1 MSKVKI
7 SLQKIADALI
17 ADVKAI
23 ETSSRSQGEKT
34 LAHKRA
40 AKKAMNALFLD
51 KKKYGGDK
59 VNNRIKLATFSS
71 YLARLRRELE
81 ALGYH
86 HHLLAR
92 EAGRMVNRYP
102 LHAHLFQPFLEEGK
116 TPAELRQVK
125 LDAKEALQQERQ
137 LADQLNAVNYTKGYK
152 AALLK
157 LAKEYPGWR
166 ERIESLVDQ
175 NGRPERLAELRRSFA
190 EVAGAW
196 ADLDKLKIDHEAIVA
211 LAMPKDLRESLQQGA
226 DQRLA
231 DKQRSTILID
241 YPTYMRKL
249 GLLLTQPWA
258 TFGDL
263 KRWDFDMAVFALCGA
278 TGRRP
283 IEIILLGNLE
293 KIDNERLR
301 FTGSAKKRDGVKDEA
316 RVIYSLFPT
325 DMVMAAF
332 TWLRSTDRAQGF
344 AGTDPTQL
352 RTQEVI
358 INGIVADKLNQL
370 ARRVFY
376 GVGQAARLYDT
387 RAIYARIC
395 YERWFQHDA
404 RWERVNEDGFFSE
417 ILGHDD
423 PTSQLNYKSIKLDR
437 FDRKQVKVETMPSRV
452 DALAAFDDKM
462 ADLARGDAAVK
473 LHQWVKDQLAADP
486 GKVINQTVIVREY
499 KAYRPMVKAYLE
511 LVGDALM
518 VPDGLAK
525 GLDLSFLDVP
535 VTADDAVFMN
545 ADTAAELDEA
555 HAASRG
561 EDTDDEAD
569 DLASESRLD
578 GDQGP
583 VNEVRIEVG
592 TASELAVPAHHDPM
606 PKFTFKRQGD
616 GRWEVTMAFGELS
629 HRYEVAGDSLMAAGA
644 AAWVQWLNSWRDV
657 AIKSHKAGGWTTLS
671 ADLPNGARLEV
682 TGRGKIEALRAELT
696 HEIDQALER
705 YTNIEE

>member
-7 SLQKIADALI
+7 SLQKISDALI

-23 ETSSRSQGEKT
+23 EASSRSQGEKT

-81 ALGYH
+81 ALGFH
-86 HHLLAR
+86 HHLLER
-92 EAGRMVNRYP
+92 EAGRMVKRYP

-116 TPAELRQVK
+116 TPAELRQAK
-125 LDAKEALQQERQ
+125 LDAKEVLQQERQ
-137 LADQLNAVNYTKGYK
+137 LADQLNAVNYAKGYK
-152 AALLK
+152 AALIK
-157 LAKEYPGWR
+157 LAKEFPDWR
-166 ERIESLVDQ
+166 ERIEPLVDQ

-190 EVAGAW
+190 EVADAW

-226 DQRLA
+226 EQRLA

-258 TFGDL
+258 TFGEV

-293 KIDNERLR
+293 KIDHERLR

-344 AGTDPTQL
+344 ASTDPTQL

-395 YERWFQHDA
+395 YERWFQHDP

-423 PTSQLNYKSIKLDR
+423 PTSQLNYKSIKLDK

-473 LHQWVKDQLAADP
+473 LHQWVKEQLVDDP

-545 ADTAAELDEA
+545 AEKAAELDEE
-555 HAASRG
+555 HATKRVSEELVADEQPGG
-561 EDTDDEAD
+561 EEEEQEEQEEPETDQALVDEGLQPTFRLAGQAGKWQVTLSFG
-569 DLASESRLD
+569 DLA
-578 GDQGP
+578 
-583 VNEVRIEVG
+583 
-592 TASELAVPAHHDPM
+592 
-606 PKFTFKRQGD
+606 
-616 GRWEVTMAFGELS
+616 
-629 HRYEVAGDSLMAAGA
+629 HRYESAAGSMNEA
-644 AAWVQWLNSWRDV
+644 CHDAWEQWLDGWEDV
-657 AIKSHKAGGWTTLS
+657 AIKSSKAAGWTTVS
-671 ADLPNGARLEV
+671 ALLPNGQTLEV
-682 TGRGKIEALRAELT
+682 TGRGKIDPLRAQLMLD
-696 HEIDQALER
+696 IQAVRDR
-705 YTNIEE
+705 YQRMSE

>member
-7 SLQKIADALI
+7 SLQKISDALI

-23 ETSSRSQGEKT
+23 EASSRSQGEKT

-81 ALGYH
+81 ALGFH
-86 HHLLAR
+86 HHLLER
-92 EAGRMVNRYP
+92 EAGRMVKRYP

-116 TPAELRQVK
+116 TPAELRQAK
-125 LDAKEALQQERQ
+125 LDAKEVLQQERQ
-137 LADQLNAVNYTKGYK
+137 LADQLNAVNYAKGYK
-152 AALLK
+152 AALIK
-157 LAKEYPGWR
+157 LAKEFPDWR
-166 ERIESLVDQ
+166 ERIEPLVDQ

-190 EVAGAW
+190 EVADAW
-196 ADLDKLKIDHEAIVA
+196 ADLDKIKIDHEAIVA

-226 DQRLA
+226 EQRLA

-258 TFGDL
+258 TFGEV

-344 AGTDPTQL
+344 ASTDPTQL

-395 YERWFQHDA
+395 YERWFQHDT

-473 LHQWVKDQLAADP
+473 LHQWVKEQLAADP

-535 VTADDAVFMN
+535 VTVDDAVFMN
-545 ADTAAELDEA
+545 ADKAAKLDED
-555 HAASRG
+555 HAAKQAMEEEVRTDANASPAEEVETERQ
-561 EDTDDEAD
+561 EQDDEPEGEP
-569 DLASESRLD
+569 DLAEEPE
-578 GDQGP
+578 QG
-583 VNEVRIEVG
+583 G
-592 TASELAVPAHHDPM
+592 LVP
-606 PKFTFKRQGD
+606 PKFRLAGQAGQWQVTLTFGD
-616 GRWEVTMAFGELS
+616 LA
-629 HRYEVAGDSLMAAGA
+629 HRYESAAPSMTEA
-644 AAWVQWLNSWRDV
+644 CQDAWEQWLDGWDDV
-657 AIKSHKAGGWTTLS
+657 AIKSSKAAGWTTVS
-671 ADLPNGARLEV
+671 AQLPNGQTLKVE
-682 TGRGKIEALRAELT
+682 GRGKIDPLRAQLML
-696 HEIDQALER
+696 D
-705 YTNIEE
+705 IEAVRASYQSMSE

>member
-7 SLQKIADALI
+7 SLQKISDALI

-23 ETSSRSQGEKT
+23 EASSRSQGEKT

-81 ALGYH
+81 ALGFH
-86 HHLLAR
+86 HHLLER

-102 LHAHLFQPFLEEGK
+102 FHAHLFKPFLEEGK

-166 ERIESLVDQ
+166 ERIEPLVDQ

-190 EVAGAW
+190 EVADAW

-545 ADTAAELDEA
+545 ADKAAELDED
-555 HAASRG
+555 HAAKQTMEAQAG
-561 EDTDDEAD
+561 TDATEPMTGKVEAEEREQDAAPEQEPELDEEPEQGDVVPPKFRLAGQAGQWRVTLTFG
-569 DLASESRLD
+569 DLA
-578 GDQGP
+578 
-583 VNEVRIEVG
+583 
-592 TASELAVPAHHDPM
+592 
-606 PKFTFKRQGD
+606 
-616 GRWEVTMAFGELS
+616 
-629 HRYEVAGDSLMAAGA
+629 HRYESTAPSMTEACQD
-644 AAWVQWLNSWRDV
+644 AWEQWLDGWEDV
-657 AIKSHKAGGWTTLS
+657 AIKSSKAAGWTTVS
-671 ADLPNGARLEV
+671 ALLPNGQTLEV
-682 TGRGKIEALRAELT
+682 TGRGKIDPLRAELI
-696 HEIDQALER
+696 HEISLVRDR
-705 YTNIEE
+705 YINIEE